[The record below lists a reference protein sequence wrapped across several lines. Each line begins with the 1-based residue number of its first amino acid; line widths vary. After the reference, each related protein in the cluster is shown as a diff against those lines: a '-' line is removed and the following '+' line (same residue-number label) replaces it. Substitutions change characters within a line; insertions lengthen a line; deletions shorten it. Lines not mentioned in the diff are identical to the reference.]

1 MRLRKTVVAGLTGAA
16 LLAGTGVLSQ
26 PARASGPSGP
36 SAGSAGSA
44 GWAGSAGSAGS
55 GAGAP
60 VGANPLGPQVW
71 PLGDSITYGLSPVGA
86 SSVNGQTPGGYRA
99 PLDAALTQDGFA
111 HLFVGTMTLNATPVL
126 TTEGENHHDGHPG
139 YRIDQIAA
147 DLSGTA
153 GAGTDDGGYWMTTS
167 PGALHPQVVI
177 VLLGGNDILQ
187 RYDPETTFPTGNGQA
202 NYADPAQVSTFV
214 ADLTGRLQS
223 LVGQIETYDPG
234 SAILLC
240 DTPPISGG
248 SMEGQGMVDPVTGAY
263 AQAVENLAAQEAAA
277 GVHTGYADVWSQFV
291 ESGPQGQMVVPGLLG
306 PDGEHPT
313 AAGYSVIAQVL
324 RTPLETLLSGLS

>member
-1 MRLRKTVVAGLTGAA
+1 MRLRMTVVAGLAGAA
-16 LLAGTGVLSQ
+16 LLAGGGALSA
-26 PARASGPSGP
+26 PAMAVGPNDSSRTAAGP
-36 SAGSAGSA
+36 GSTAV
-44 GWAGSAGSAGS
+44 
-55 GAGAP
+55 AP
-60 VGANPLGPQVW
+60 PVGPQVW

-111 HLFVGTMTLNATPVL
+111 HVFVGTMTANSTPVL

-139 YRIDQIAA
+139 YRVDQIAA
-147 DLSGTA
+147 DLDGTA

-167 PGALHPQVVI
+167 AVAVHPRVVI

-187 RYDPETTFPTGNGQA
+187 HFDPGTVFPTGNGQA
-202 NYADPAQVSTFV
+202 DYSDPAQVSTFV

-234 SAILLC
+234 TAILLC
-240 DTPPISGG
+240 DTPPISQ
-248 SMEGQGMVDPVTGAY
+248 SSVEGQGRVDPVTGAY
-263 AQAVENLAAQEAAA
+263 AQAVQNLAAEEAAA
-277 GVHTGYADVWSQFV
+277 GVPTGFADVWSQFV
-291 ESGPQGQMVVPGLLG
+291 QSSPQGQMVVPGLLG

-313 AAGYSVIAQVL
+313 AAGYSVISQVL
-324 RTPLETLLSGLS
+324 RTPLETLLAGLS